1 MSLVIQDYGSSWSL
15 SQTGPAKSEEEQKH
29 IDDVFRAVSL
39 AHQDAMAAW
48 YEKQQLL
55 KEQKQRAKKKQTE
68 QEKKEQLQL
77 EQADATRD
85 AYFREERERAERQ
98 KKLDKNLAKKK

>member
-1 MSLVIQDYGSSWSL
+1 MSLVFRQSGSSWSL
-15 SQTGPAKSEEEQKH
+15 CQTGPAKSEEEQKRFN
-29 IDDVFRAVSL
+29 DVFSAVSL

-55 KEQKQRAKKKQTE
+55 KEQKRRAKNKQTE
-68 QEKKEQLQL
+68 QEKKEQLRR
-77 EQADATRD
+77 EQADATRE
-85 AYFREERERAERQ
+85 AYFREEHERAERQ